1 MYKRNVITI
10 LILTLILAL
19 LVASLIINPVLGRDG
34 MRLGLDL
41 QGGIYLEYQVEFP
54 KGTSDSERA
63 TLINRAVDIIRLRI
77 DRFGVAEPIVQSLGN
92 ERIVVQLPGFSDIEQ
107 AKSLVEQTGYLEF
120 REVETNTSGS
130 PVTLNDYLTQ
140 ADLSFIDKSETGD
153 RYFATEHQT
162 VKAILQQ
169 DQEGNLHFVDV
180 DGNTISNDNL
190 KQGDVYLY
198 SWIAARGTDGTQLTG
213 ALLTSATS
221 DIENTTTGTI
231 PVVKIVWDTEGS
243 VVFDEVAA
251 RLYVRT
257 ENTVQRSLGIF
268 LDKTLLSAPEVNAQ
282 SYSGT
287 AIIEGNFT
295 TSQVNEMANLLSSGS
310 LPMPLQKPPIYE
322 NTISATLGAGFT
334 RMSVIGGAVG
344 AFLVILFMILYYR
357 IPGTMASL
365 ALIFYGALLLAIF
378 KLWPI
383 TLSLAGIGGFVLSMG
398 MAVDANVLIFER
410 MKEELRNGRS
420 LKAAVE
426 AGFDRAW
433 LAIRDSN
440 ITTFISCIVLYWV
453 GGLVPNGAPLKGFAV
468 TLFVGA
474 AVSMFTAIVV
484 TRSLLRLIIDTKL
497 SKNISLFI
505 AFTGRK

>member
-1 MYKRNVITI
+1 
-10 LILTLILAL
+10 
-19 LVASLIINPVLGRDG
+19 
-34 MRLGLDL
+34 
-41 QGGIYLEYQVEFP
+41 
-54 KGTSDSERA
+54 
-63 TLINRAVDIIRLRI
+63 
-77 DRFGVAEPIVQSLGN
+77 
-92 ERIVVQLPGFSDIEQ
+92 
-107 AKSLVEQTGYLEF
+107 
-120 REVETNTSGS
+120 
-130 PVTLNDYLTQ
+130 
-140 ADLSFIDKSETGD
+140 
-153 RYFATEHQT
+153 
-162 VKAILQQ
+162 
-169 DQEGNLHFVDV
+169 
-180 DGNTISNDNL
+180 
-190 KQGDVYLY
+190 
-198 SWIAARGTDGTQLTG
+198 
-213 ALLTSATS
+213 
-221 DIENTTTGTI
+221 
-231 PVVKIVWDTEGS
+231 
-243 VVFDEVAA
+243 
-251 RLYVRT
+251 
-257 ENTVQRSLGIF
+257 
-268 LDKTLLSAPEVNAQ
+268 
-282 SYSGT
+282 
-287 AIIEGNFT
+287 
-295 TSQVNEMANLLSSGS
+295 
-310 LPMPLQKPPIYE
+310 
-322 NTISATLGAGFT
+322 
-334 RMSVIGGAVG
+334 MSVIGGAVG